1 MQTRSL
7 AFLGLL
13 LAGAVSGCASNQMT
27 LVARK
32 GKTAARRRD
41 VQLWQE
47 RHPRVNAPEPVK
59 RLPAVSTEAVLPP
72 SQDSAPLTDLGPA
85 FDHRTVSSLEP
96 DIQLASARFDGRGT
110 FSASPATDSKLFYEM
125 PDLTRLPPT
134 DGGDATLLDEVTNR
148 WSLIRTD
155 HTEFYSLSR
164 LTTTFAGVGVG
175 ALMANTPFDESVL
188 HDVYAE
194 NVVLAP
200 THEFVERLH
209 QPKILGDGRYT
220 IPLFVVTA
228 LSEPLLDDL
237 PYGSAVAEWG
247 ERSLRTLLVGGPPML
262 GLQYLTGGSR
272 PGETSHESKWT
283 PLQDNNGV
291 SGHSFMGAIPFLSA
305 AKMTDNRWLK
315 AGCYTVSVLP
325 AISRINDD
333 DHYPSQ
339 AFLGWWLALAAA
351 SAVDRSQALHVPDN
365 IHLLPQADGLD
376 VVIEY

>member
-1 MQTRSL
+1 M
-7 AFLGLL
+7 
-13 LAGAVSGCASNQMT
+13 
-27 LVARK
+27 
-32 GKTAARRRD
+32 
-41 VQLWQE
+41 
-47 RHPRVNAPEPVK
+47 
-59 RLPAVSTEAVLPP
+59 
-72 SQDSAPLTDLGPA
+72 
-85 FDHRTVSSLEP
+85 
-96 DIQLASARFDGRGT
+96 
-110 FSASPATDSKLFYEM
+110 
-125 PDLTRLPPT
+125 
-134 DGGDATLLDEVTNR
+134 
-148 WSLIRTD
+148 
-155 HTEFYSLSR
+155 
-164 LTTTFAGVGVG
+164 
-175 ALMANTPFDESVL
+175 
-188 HDVYAE
+188 
-194 NVVLAP
+194 
-200 THEFVERLH
+200 
-209 QPKILGDGRYT
+209 
-220 IPLFVVTA
+220 TA